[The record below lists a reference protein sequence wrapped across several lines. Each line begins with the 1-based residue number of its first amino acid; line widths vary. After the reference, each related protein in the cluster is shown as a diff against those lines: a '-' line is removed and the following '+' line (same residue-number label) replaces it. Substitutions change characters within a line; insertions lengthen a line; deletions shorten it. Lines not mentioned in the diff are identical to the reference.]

1 MKITE
6 KNINRLKEAFV
17 KKHSLKEG
25 IIDYIFG
32 KVLVKKLSND
42 KNFVS
47 MAKRLDKD
55 LQELRDEVERLK
67 ANGEPIP
74 LSYKNLL
81 NIKD

>member
-32 KVLVKKLSND
+32 KVLTNKLSND
-42 KNFVS
+42 KNFVT
-47 MAKRLDKD
+47 MAKKLDSD
-55 LQELRDEVERLK
+55 MQELRNKVEKLK
-67 ANGEPIP
+67 KDGKPIP
-74 LSYKNLL
+74 HLYKHIL
-81 NIKD
+81 NID

>member
-42 KNFVS
+42 NEFLA
-47 MAKRLDKD
+47 MASKLDKD
-55 LQELRDEVERLK
+55 MQKLRDKVEQLK
-67 ANGEPIP
+67 KDGKPIP
-74 LSYKNLL
+74 SSYKAML
-81 NIKD
+81 NIN